1 MKFKTLFLSKAPD
14 ARPEMH
20 KATVETEKMKL
31 WVQVVR
37 NTEAAAEIVRKLVA
51 EEGLHSVLLC
61 PGFSHTEVARIQEAA
76 GPSVAVSVAR
86 GDGPGNRVI
95 GEVFQKIGWH

>member
-1 MKFKTLFLSKAPD
+1 MKFKTVFISKAPD
-14 ARPEMH
+14 AEPEKH
-20 KATVETEKMKL
+20 RAIVETDKMKL

-37 NTEAAAEIVRKLVA
+37 TTDQAYDLVRKMVA

-61 PGFSHTEVARIQEAA
+61 PGFSHQEVARMQEVA
-76 GPSVAVSVAR
+76 GPSVSVSVAR

-95 GEVFQKIGWH
+95 AEVFRQVGWH